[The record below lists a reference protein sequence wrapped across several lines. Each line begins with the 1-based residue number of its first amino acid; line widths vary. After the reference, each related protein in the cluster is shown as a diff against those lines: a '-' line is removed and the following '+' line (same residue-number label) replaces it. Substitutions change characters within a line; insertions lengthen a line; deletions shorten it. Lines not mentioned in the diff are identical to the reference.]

1 MVHNLHNL
9 YANISIE
16 ILKEKS
22 INKYSVNFRLL
33 EITSMLLNVASAN
46 LFSV

>member
-1 MVHNLHNL
+1 MVHNLHDL
-9 YANISIE
+9 CANISIE

-22 INKYSVNFRLL
+22 INKSSVNFRLL
-33 EITSMLLNVASAN
+33 EITNMLLNVVSAN